1 MGVNMKAP
9 HPPIANAMGPSLSR
23 AAGEGKSPLSRWRER
38 VGVRVVVATGLAII
52 LLPLLAGCGRKDY
65 PDYPPD
71 AIERPGTLERRSEP
85 VRYY

>member
-1 MGVNMKAP
+1 MRVDLKKP
-9 HPPIANAMGPSLSR
+9 HPNPLPE
-23 AAGEGKSPLSRWRER
+23 GEGAMPSPSGRGRGPLRSSGR
-38 VGVRVVVATGLAII
+38 VRVSLFAAMMIGTT
-52 LLPLLAGCGRKDY
+52 LLAGCGRKDY